1 MADTLS
7 DYDPAERRS
16 TPLAIR
22 LCETMPPEGLPL
34 ADYMRVCLLD
44 PEHGYY
50 NRRSVLGRDG
60 DFITAPEISQAFGEL
75 IGLWAAVTWRQMG
88 APSAFDLIELGPGR
102 GTLMADALRAAH
114 RVPGFTSAVNLH
126 LVEASPRMRELQRET
141 LADCGVALAW
151 ADTICDDAP
160 HAGSARPAII
170 LANEFLDCLP
180 IDQVRWKRGTDGAF
194 DWSVR
199 HVSVDKAELIDI
211 WVPLLD
217 GDPHRPLLPSN
228 PPECAIV
235 EFAHTAPV
243 IAAVAARATVA
254 PLAAL
259 FIDYGYGAGSS
270 ATGASGDTLQAVRA
284 HAYEHPLTAPGL
296 ADLSAHV
303 DFAALARDVA
313 RHGLAV
319 DGPATQAEF
328 LGRLGIVERAAKL
341 MASNPGKAAAIEAG
355 IARLIAPG
363 GMGTRFKALGIRS
376 PDLTRLP
383 GL

>member
-1 MADTLS
+1 MSA
-7 DYDPAERRS
+7 YDPAERRS

-22 LCETMPPEGLPL
+22 LRETMPPGGLPL

-50 NRRSVLGRDG
+50 NRKSVLGRDG
-60 DFITAPEISQAFGEL
+60 DFITAPEISQVFGEL
-75 IGLWAAVTWRQMG
+75 IGLWAAVTWRQMA
-88 APSAFDLIELGPGR
+88 APTAFDLIELGPGR
-102 GTLMADALRAAH
+102 GTLMADALRATK
-114 RVPGFTSAVNLH
+114 RVPGFTSSVNVR
-126 LVEASPRMRELQRET
+126 LVEASPLMRELQRET

-151 ADTICDDAP
+151 ADTICDDAF

-180 IDQVRWKRGTDGAF
+180 IDQVRWTRGADGAF
-194 DWSVR
+194 DWNIR
-199 HVSVDKAELIDI
+199 HISVDTADTSLTDM
-211 WVPLLD
+211 WVPLSN
-217 GDPHRPLLPSN
+217 GDTRREKLPSN
-228 PPECAIV
+228 PPEGAIV
-235 EFAHTAPV
+235 ELAQTAPV
-243 IAAVAARATVA
+243 LAAVAGRAAVA
-254 PLAAL
+254 PLAAV

-270 ATGASGDTLQAVRA
+270 ATEASGDTLQAVRA

-303 DFAALARDVA
+303 DFGRLVQDCG
-313 RHGLAV
+313 HLGLEV
-319 DGPATQAEF
+319 DGPTTQAEF

-341 MASNPGKAAAIEAG
+341 MAANPGKAAAIEVD

-363 GMGTRFKALGIRS
+363 GMGTRFMAIGIRS
-376 PDLTRLP
+376 PGLTRLP